1 MTERQEKGWTCL
13 KEKQP
18 AGQIDFAEGSVRRK
32 TLALA
37 APMLIAQVLN
47 LLYNIVDRIYI
58 GKIPGEGTAALAGLG
73 LCFPV
78 VTIVT
83 AFANLFGAGGAPLCS
98 IARGKGNRE
107 SAQSIMRNAYFML
120 LVSGAVLTAVG
131 LVFHRPLLYLFG
143 ASDATYPYA
152 ASYLTVYLLGTLCVM
167 TSLGLNPYINC
178 QGFAK
183 IGMLT
188 VVVGA
193 AANIVLDPVF
203 IFVLHLGVRGAAI
216 ATVISQMLSA
226 LWVLRFLTGRQAE
239 LKIGFRGFQPDFAC
253 IRRIAT
259 LGVSS
264 FVMSFTDSLVQIA
277 CNATLLTFGGDIYIS
292 VMTVLNSVRQIA
304 QTPVMAI
311 ADGATAV
318 ISFNYGAK
326 AYSRVRGAIRFM
338 TQLAFGYT
346 ALSWLLISLFPAAFI
361 RIFNQDAAM
370 LRAAIPSLHIYFFG
384 FVMMAF
390 QYSGQS
396 TFKSLNRAGFAVF
409 FSLLRKAFIVVP
421 LTLVLPRVAGL
432 GVNGVFAA
440 EPISNLIGGL
450 ACYITMRCTVMREL
464 EHRESMQRRQTKK

>member
-1 MTERQEKGWTCL
+1 M

-183 IGMLT
+183 I
-188 VVVGA
+188 
-193 AANIVLDPVF
+193 
-203 IFVLHLGVRGAAI
+203 
-216 ATVISQMLSA
+216 
-226 LWVLRFLTGRQAE
+226 
-239 LKIGFRGFQPDFAC
+239 AC
-253 IRRIAT
+253 
-259 LGVSS
+259 
-264 FVMSFTDSLVQIA
+264 
-277 CNATLLTFGGDIYIS
+277 
-292 VMTVLNSVRQIA
+292 
-304 QTPVMAI
+304 
-311 ADGATAV
+311 
-318 ISFNYGAK
+318 
-326 AYSRVRGAIRFM
+326 
-338 TQLAFGYT
+338 
-346 ALSWLLISLFPAAFI
+346 
-361 RIFNQDAAM
+361 
-370 LRAAIPSLHIYFFG
+370 
-384 FVMMAF
+384 
-390 QYSGQS
+390 
-396 TFKSLNRAGFAVF
+396 
-409 FSLLRKAFIVVP
+409 
-421 LTLVLPRVAGL
+421 
-432 GVNGVFAA
+432 
-440 EPISNLIGGL
+440 
-450 ACYITMRCTVMREL
+450 
-464 EHRESMQRRQTKK
+464 

>member
-1 MTERQEKGWTCL
+1 MRNALPRDRTAAITAESGGWPKAEVDFIDRLVYNRSEISENMTERQEKGWTCL

-193 AANIVLDPVF
+193 AANIVLDPVL

-226 LWVLRFLTGRQAE
+226 LWVLRFLTGQA
-239 LKIGFRGFQPDFAC
+239 G
-253 IRRIAT
+253 
-259 LGVSS
+259 
-264 FVMSFTDSLVQIA
+264 
-277 CNATLLTFGGDIYIS
+277 
-292 VMTVLNSVRQIA
+292 
-304 QTPVMAI
+304 
-311 ADGATAV
+311 
-318 ISFNYGAK
+318 GAK
-326 AYSRVRGAIRFM
+326 NRLPRLSAGLRLHPAHRDARRFELCDVVHGQPRADRVQR
-338 TQLAFGYT
+338 
-346 ALSWLLISLFPAAFI
+346 
-361 RIFNQDAAM
+361 DAAHVRRRY
-370 LRAAIPSLHIYFFG
+370 LYQRHDRAEFRAADRADAGHGDRRRRDGGHQLQLRREGLQPRCAAPS
-384 FVMMAF
+384 A
-390 QYSGQS
+390 S
-396 TFKSLNRAGFAVF
+396 
-409 FSLLRKAFIVVP
+409 
-421 LTLVLPRVAGL
+421 
-432 GVNGVFAA
+432 
-440 EPISNLIGGL
+440 
-450 ACYITMRCTVMREL
+450 
-464 EHRESMQRRQTKK
+464 

>member
-1 MTERQEKGWTCL
+1 MTS
-13 KEKQP
+13 KQP

-37 APMLIAQVLN
+37 APMLVAQMLN

-78 VTIVT
+78 VTLVT
-83 AFANLFGAGGAPLCS
+83 AFTNLFGAGGAPLCS
-98 IARGKGNRE
+98 IARGRGSRE
-107 SAQSIMRNAYFML
+107 TAQNIMRNAYFML
-120 LVSGAVLTAVG
+120 LVCGVALTAVG
-131 LVFHRPLLYLFG
+131 LIFHRSILYLFG

-152 ASYLTVYLLGTLCVM
+152 ASYLTIYLLGTLCVM

-193 AANIVLDPVF
+193 VANLVLDPVF
-203 IFVLHLGVRGAAI
+203 IFALHLGVRGAAI
-216 ATVISQMLSA
+216 ATVISQALSA
-226 LWVLRFLTGRQAE
+226 VWVLRFLTGRQAE
-239 LKIGFRGFQPDFAC
+239 LKIGFRGFRPDFAC
-253 IRRIAT
+253 IRRIAA

-264 FVMSFTDSLVQIA
+264 FVMSFTDSLVQVA
-277 CNATLLTFGGDIYIS
+277 CNATLRTFGGDIYIS

-326 AYSRVRGAIRFM
+326 RPDRMKRVVQLNLLRLHRAQLAADFAVPLGVHPDFQSGRGAAQGGSPGAAYLFLRLRHDGVPVFRPEHVQIAEQSRIRGVL
-338 TQLAFGYT
+338 LAAAQGVHRC
-346 ALSWLLISLFPAAFI
+346 AADAAPAAPRRSWGERRF
-361 RIFNQDAAM
+361 RRRTDFQSRGRPRLLHHHAVHGHARAPAAGK
-370 LRAAIPSLHIYFFG
+370 AAAQP
-384 FVMMAF
+384 V
-390 QYSGQS
+390 
-396 TFKSLNRAGFAVF
+396 
-409 FSLLRKAFIVVP
+409 
-421 LTLVLPRVAGL
+421 
-432 GVNGVFAA
+432 
-440 EPISNLIGGL
+440 
-450 ACYITMRCTVMREL
+450 
-464 EHRESMQRRQTKK
+464 KK